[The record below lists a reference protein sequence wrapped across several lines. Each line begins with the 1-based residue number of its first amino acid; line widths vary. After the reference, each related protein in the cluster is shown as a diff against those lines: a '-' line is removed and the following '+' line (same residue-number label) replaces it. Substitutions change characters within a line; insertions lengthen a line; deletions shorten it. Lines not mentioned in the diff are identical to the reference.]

1 MLPKFYL
8 ENCYFLKNY
17 KSNILCN
24 GLGYDIIKI
33 HVNCELYKIS
43 SQLCK
48 KIAEG
53 FFGKFLTNMMK
64 IKGGC

>member
-1 MLPKFYL
+1 MK
-8 ENCYFLKNY
+8 C
-17 KSNILCN
+17 
-24 GLGYDIIKI
+24 DIIYI

-53 FFGKFLTNMMK
+53 LFGDF
-64 IKGGC
+64 